1 MPSAPEGPLEMSDI
15 SERTVTISW
24 KLPKS
29 MGGLDLTGYVIQRRD
44 RNKYSWLHVDNVK
57 PNIRS
62 YCIQNLV
69 EGKEYLFRVLAQNDE
84 GLSEP
89 LQSADAVLMC
99 RPTGFWLCLLLY
111 DYLL

>member
-1 MPSAPEGPLEMSDI
+1 MSDI

-62 YCIQNLV
+62 QQNINNFP
-69 EGKEYLFRVLAQNDE
+69 KHIIMNHNK
-84 GLSEP
+84 
-89 LQSADAVLMC
+89 
-99 RPTGFWLCLLLY
+99 
-111 DYLL
+111 